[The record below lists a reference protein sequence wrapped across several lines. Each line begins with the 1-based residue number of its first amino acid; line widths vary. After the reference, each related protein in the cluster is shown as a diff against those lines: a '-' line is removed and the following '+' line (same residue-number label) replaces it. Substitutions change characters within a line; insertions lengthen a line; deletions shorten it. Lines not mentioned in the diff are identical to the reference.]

1 MSSGLLAS
9 SYSEELRASAQ
20 VMPSASETEAPGL
33 SSARGTQKTSAH
45 VVLRGGPRIG
55 RPYYRLPTRYGVT
68 VNESMFS
75 TLVVDCIAESMTG
88 DVGSGVI
95 SPVVS
100 LIL

>member
-1 MSSGLLAS
+1 
-9 SYSEELRASAQ
+9 
-20 VMPSASETEAPGL
+20 MPSASEIDPRFVI
-33 SSARGTQKTSAH
+33 ARVADKKPSAH
-45 VVLRGGPRIG
+45 ISRGGLR
-55 RPYYRLPTRYGVT
+55 YRAPILSLRSLSLLSLLTRYGVT

-75 TLVVDCIAESMTG
+75 TLVVDCIAESMKG

>member
-1 MSSGLLAS
+1 
-9 SYSEELRASAQ
+9 
-20 VMPSASETEAPGL
+20 MPSASETRA
-33 SSARGTQKTSAH
+33 SARALAARKKPSAH
-45 VVLRGGPRIG
+45 VVLRGGLRIE
-55 RPYYRLPTRYGVT
+55 RPHYRLPTRYGVT

-75 TLVVDCIAESMTG
+75 TLVVDCSTEFMNG